1 MYCTVEQVLYN
12 RTVLIVAVWRR
23 YRSSIAAT
31 ATTVM
36 YINEM
41 YTSLY

>member
-23 YRSSIAAT
+23 YHSSIAAT
-31 ATTVM
+31 AVM